1 MWKEDHNAAVSD
13 TRHIAVD
20 NLGFVM
26 KLRQSSGNPESFRPK
41 SAAPAVSSKVV
52 EGKDDALMVVEKLKE
67 TGCKN
72 SKCLLVDAEAIYAMQ
87 EVQICL

>member
-26 KLRQSSGNPESFRPK
+26 KLRQSSGSHESFRPK
-41 SAAPAVSSKVV
+41 SAAPVAVSSKVV
-52 EGKDDALMVVEKLKE
+52 DGKDDTLMAVEKLKE

-87 EVQICL
+87 EV